1 MPGYNYFLNYDR
13 FGSVYSA
20 AYVAG
25 VASIV
30 HQALHEAN
38 NAEPTDDDV
47 WQVIAD
53 TMQFAPMAGVA
64 DNGGLLNAGAA
75 ALHAIEGG
83 TLFQPSMYLD
93 SIVVSQPP
101 SYVAIESDF
110 EVTPTVQLGTAPF
123 TLRIDWDNGEEEVE
137 VPGWVN
143 SDPVTLTGG
152 WDTLGLKGVNL
163 EIEDADGQLVTFALA
178 LHVTARLSVG
188 ISVEDVN
195 GTLQLP
201 TGDPAAF
208 NIASGTSFRW
218 RANPTNIYAGEI
230 DGTPNE
236 TTFSWD
242 FDGDGTEDA
251 TGVAPAYGYSAAG
264 NYTLQLLVSETVRP
278 DILFTVTVN
287 AN

>member
-1 MPGYNYFLNYDR
+1 MPGFNYPLSFSR
-13 FGSVYSA
+13 FGSIYA
-20 AYVAG
+20 ATYVAG
-25 VASIV
+25 AASIV

-47 WQVIAD
+47 WQAIAN
-53 TMQFAPMAGVA
+53 TVQFDPMSGVA
-64 DNGGLLNAGAA
+64 NNGGLLSAGEAA
-75 ALHAIEGG
+75 MNAIEGG

-93 SIVVSQPP
+93 NIVVSQPP

-137 VPGWVN
+137 VPDWVN
-143 SDPVTLTGG
+143 GDPVTLTGG
-152 WDTLGLKGVNL
+152 WDTLGLKGINL
-163 EIEDADGQLVTFALA
+163 EIEDSAGQLVTFALA
-178 LHVTARLSVG
+178 VHVTARLGVG
-188 ISVEDVN
+188 ISAEDVN

-201 TGDPAAF
+201 AGDPAAF

-218 RANPTNIYAGEI
+218 RANPTNVYTGEI
-230 DGTPNE
+230 DGTPNL

-251 TGVAPAYGYSAAG
+251 TGVAPAFGYAAAG

-287 AN
+287 AS

>member
-1 MPGYNYFLNYDR
+1 
-13 FGSVYSA
+13 
-20 AYVAG
+20 
-25 VASIV
+25 
-30 HQALHEAN
+30 
-38 NAEPTDDDV
+38 
-47 WQVIAD
+47 
-53 TMQFAPMAGVA
+53 
-64 DNGGLLNAGAA
+64 
-75 ALHAIEGG
+75 
-83 TLFQPSMYLD
+83 
-93 SIVVSQPP
+93 
-101 SYVAIESDF
+101 VAIESDF
-110 EVTPTVQLGTAPF
+110 EITPTVQLGTAPF
-123 TLRIDWDNGEEEVE
+123 TLRVDWDNGEEEVE
-137 VPGWVN
+137 VPDWVN

-178 LHVTARLSVG
+178 LHVTARLGVG
-188 ISVEDVN
+188 ISAEDVN

-208 NIASGTSFRW
+208 NVASGTSYRW
-218 RANPTNIYAGEI
+218 RANPTNVYTGEI

-287 AN
+287 AS